1 MPDFLTR
8 DEFAQILTDAQT
20 AAAGAMTGTL
30 AAQGPVRRTFL
41 SGFALTGTGA
51 TSASTIEV
59 TTTGLSVNLKF
70 KVVIPAGA
78 GVEVSP
84 RILTFNPPL
93 PASADN
99 TAITVVVPS
108 FGAGN
113 LAAALSTWGYA
124 E

>member
-1 MPDFLTR
+1 MPDFLNR
-8 DEFAQILTDAQT
+8 DSMAVILTDAQT

-30 AAQGPVRRTFL
+30 PASGAERRTYL
-41 SGFALTGTGA
+41 AGFALTGTGA
-51 TSASTIEV
+51 TGASTIEV
-59 TTTGLSVNLKF
+59 TTTGLSTNLKF

-84 RILTFNPPL
+84 RILNFNPPL
-93 PASADN
+93 PASADG
-99 TAITVVVPS
+99 TAITVAVPS

>member
-1 MPDFLTR
+1 MPDFLPR
-8 DEFAQILTDAQT
+8 DEFANVITDSQT

-30 AAQGPVRRTFL
+30 AAQGATRRTFL
-41 SGFALTGTGA
+41 SGFCLTGTGA
-51 TSASTIEV
+51 TGASTIEV
-59 TTTGLSVNLKF
+59 TTTGLAVNLKF
-70 KVVIPAGA
+70 KVVVPAGA
-78 GVEVSP
+78 GIEVSP
-84 RILTFNPPL
+84 RILTFSPPL

-99 TAITVVVPS
+99 TAITVAVPS